1 MASNQCVKGGAD
13 MVINQMFAGHP
24 VIGVGPQGSA
34 LENRDHASSQADWNS
49 LSSTEA
55 TVSAAG

>member
-1 MASNQCVKGGAD
+1 VFFQ
-13 MVINQMFAGHP
+13 QMFAGHP
-24 VIGVGPQGSA
+24 VIGVGPQSRA
-34 LENRDHASSQADWNS
+34 LENRDHAPYQADWNS

>member
-1 MASNQCVKGGAD
+1 